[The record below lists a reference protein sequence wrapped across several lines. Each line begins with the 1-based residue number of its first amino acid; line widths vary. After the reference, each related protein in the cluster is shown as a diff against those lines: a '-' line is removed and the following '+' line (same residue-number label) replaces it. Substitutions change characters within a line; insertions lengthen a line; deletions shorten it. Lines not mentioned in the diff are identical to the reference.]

1 MRIQIVHDDGTLLH
15 VPVLNQHLERD
26 IRELF
31 NGKIPWWRWLRRLHA
46 RWALNEIEKV
56 TEFLR
61 ESTRL

>member
-26 IRELF
+26 IRQMFEDP
-31 NGKIPWWRWLRRLHA
+31 IPRWRWIRRSHA
-46 RWALNEIEKV
+46 RWALREVEKV